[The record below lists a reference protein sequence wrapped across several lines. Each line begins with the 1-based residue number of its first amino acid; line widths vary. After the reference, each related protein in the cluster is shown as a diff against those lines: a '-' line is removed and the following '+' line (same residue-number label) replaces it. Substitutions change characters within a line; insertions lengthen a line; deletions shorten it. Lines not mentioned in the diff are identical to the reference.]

1 MNSDRL
7 ALILETATDGFWDWD
22 LRADRLYLSEGYRAL
37 IGYSSDET
45 FFDRVFIEAIV
56 HPDDRPACVPVIR
69 DLMDGSRIS
78 ATLEYRILRGDGTTV
93 WVQARG
99 TAVDHDDAG
108 RPARMVGTIFDIT
121 ARKRSEEQLVLMGA
135 VVDDATD
142 EIFWID
148 REGRLVYVNR
158 AASESFGYSR
168 EELLT
173 MTISDVDP
181 LTPPDRWPVFWET
194 VRFQGGFVIDSLH
207 RTRDGR
213 DIPKEISVRY
223 ASVSGRE
230 IVYGFARD
238 ISERKRV
245 EKALRTSEHR
255 LRLMVEHLPAGAA
268 HREGDRLLVNRAV
281 EEITGYRRHELD
293 TIDKWFSTL
302 YGEQA
307 AEVRSVYEADRTAG
321 MRVPR
326 IMPLRRKDDTIRH
339 LEFFGYQ
346 YESGEVWLLH
356 DVTARRAAE
365 EEIRRLNADLEV
377 RVRERTADLESFCH
391 SVSHDLRAPLRHIAG
406 YARIL
411 QEDYRDRLDDTGRH
425 CLARIGRAAVNMGE
439 LVDGLLSLSHISRE
453 DILRRSVS
461 LSALARTVG
470 RELAEREPDRQVEFV
485 IAEGVNGSGDPR
497 LLKVLL
503 ENLLGNAWKFTA
515 RVGQPMV
522 EFGMEARDGQT
533 VYFVRDNGAGFDM
546 RYAHKLFGSFER
558 LHGTEEFS
566 GTGMGLAIVRR
577 IVERHGGTVRA
588 ESEVGRGATF
598 SFTLG

>member
-1 MNSDRL
+1 MNCERL

-22 LRADRLYLSEGYRAL
+22 LRADRLELSEGYRTL
-37 IGYSSDET
+37 IGYPSGHTVFNSA
-45 FFDRVFIEAIV
+45 FIESIV

-69 DLMDGSRIS
+69 ELMDGSRIS
-78 ATLEYRILRGDGTTV
+78 ATLEYRILRGDGATV

-142 EIFWID
+142 EIFWVD
-148 REGRLVYVNR
+148 RQGRLVYANR
-158 AASESFGYSR
+158 AACGNLGYSR
-168 EELLT
+168 EELLA
-173 MTISDVDP
+173 MSISDVDP
-181 LTPPDRWPVFWET
+181 LVPPGRWPTMWET
-194 VRFQGGFVIDSLH
+194 VRLQGGFVMDSFH

-213 DIPKEISVRY
+213 DIPKEVSVKY
-223 ASVSGRE
+223 ANVSGRE

-255 LRLMVEHLPAGAA
+255 LRIMVEHLPAGAA
-268 HREGDRLLVNRAV
+268 HREENRLLINRAV

-293 TIDKWFSTL
+293 TLDKWFATL
-302 YGEQA
+302 HGEQA
-307 AEVRSVYEADRTAG
+307 AEVRAVYEADRAAG
-321 MRVPR
+321 MRFPR
-326 IMPLRRKDDTIRH
+326 IMPLRRKDGTIRH
-339 LEFFGYQ
+339 IEFFGYQ

-356 DVTARRAAE
+356 DVTDRRAAE
-365 EEIRRLNADLEV
+365 EEIRRLNADLEA

-406 YARIL
+406 YVRIL
-411 QEDYRDRLDDTGRH
+411 QDDYRDRLDDTGRH

-439 LVDGLLSLSHISRE
+439 LVDGLLSLSHVSRE
-453 DILRRSVS
+453 DIQRRSIS
-461 LSALARTVG
+461 LSALARAVA
-470 RELAEREPDRQVEFV
+470 RDLAEREPDRKVDLAV
-485 IAEGVNGSGDPR
+485 ADGINGSGDPR
-497 LLKVLL
+497 LLRVLL

-515 RVGQPMV
+515 RVERPRI
-522 EFGMEARDGQT
+522 EFGAESRNGQN

-546 RYAHKLFGSFER
+546 RYVHRLFGSFER
-558 LHGTEEFS
+558 LHGPDEFS

-577 IVERHGGTVRA
+577 IVERHGGMVWA
-588 ESEVGRGATF
+588 ESEIGRGATF